1 MADGLLDMI
10 IQSANFDNL
19 TAVAADGLS
28 GKSFVGKNGATYNG
42 NIVDRGSPTH
52 SLPVNGSITLSA
64 GKYSGGTV
72 KQNLITMNGYTV
84 HPGSKNI
91 TVPTKDRYMTG
102 NIAIASL
109 PNLKPENIKEGE
121 YVGGVGPGTWKGYVV
136 TDPYTI
142 YKRGTFGPG
151 QVLDCYNGDYPEGG
165 DPTSVTYEERDIFIE
180 YSIHDSLDG
189 VLFVSNSID
198 ITPKNTLVI
207 EYSARRMPPTQY
219 RHSLAW
225 VYLTDRDPRDFHGFI
240 APNGKEL
247 MRAYIAYYDVLKDS
261 DNKMGYG
268 KGAMSGT
275 DEGDRIHTK
284 TYDVSQISREVYFVM
299 QCESSK
305 EAFFKIH
312 SVKFE

>member
-52 SLPVNGSITLSA
+52 SLPVNGYITLSA

-102 NIAIASL
+102 NIVISSL

-142 YKRGTFGPG
+142 YERGTFGPG
-151 QVLDCYNGDYPEGG
+151 QVLDGYYKDYPNGG
-165 DPTSVTYEERDIFIE
+165 ALSGIEYEERYIYIKPNSYDYNVF
-180 YSIHDSLDG
+180 L
-189 VLFVSNSID
+189 VSNAID
-198 ITPKNTLVI
+198 ITSKEKLI
-207 EYSARRMPPTQY
+207 IKYSAFKGQNFIN
-219 RHSLAW
+219 S
-225 VYLTDRDPRDFHGFI
+225 VYVSCWAQVFLPDMDPRNFEDFNESFMGAFI
-240 APNGKEL
+240 TE
-247 MRAYIAYYDVLKDS
+247 RDTLKDS
-261 DNKMGYG
+261 SKMGYS
-268 KGAMSGT
+268 SGSDT
-275 DEGDRIHTK
+275 DDGSRIHTK
-284 TYDVSQISREVYFVM
+284 TYDVSRLSRNVYFVM
-299 QCESSK
+299 LCEQSTK
-305 EAFFKIH
+305 KTWFKIH